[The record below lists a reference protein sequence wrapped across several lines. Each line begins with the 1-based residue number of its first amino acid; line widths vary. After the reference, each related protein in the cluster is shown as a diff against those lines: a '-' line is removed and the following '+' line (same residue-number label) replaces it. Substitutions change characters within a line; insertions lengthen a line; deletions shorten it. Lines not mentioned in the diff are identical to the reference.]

1 MFASTHQASH
11 RLRTVGMALRAYE
24 DTELIKRCMQTLL
37 LGLCLLSL
45 ASWAEMKPL
54 EAMNMAGLQRSLGQI
69 MAKDYLMIGSD
80 VKVDDATKQL
90 STSIALFED
99 HHAQLKAHP
108 TNDEVRAALAQVE
121 VIWTAYRAMITAT
134 PDKAQA
140 PAMLA
145 KAEELVKQCQ
155 HVTDLF
161 EKHNGDAASHS
172 INRSGWNRVLTQRT
186 AMFYMARAW
195 GVQAPNLDA
204 NFDASVKEF
213 DIIMQEL
220 KAEKA
225 PNDEIAAALRKT
237 DARWQFATKAFASKD
252 FVPTIVAVNAESMF
266 RQLNEMTRLYAGLQ
280 GSQL

>member
-1 MFASTHQASH
+1 MD
-11 RLRTVGMALRAYE
+11 E

-37 LGLCLLSL
+37 LGLTLVSA
-45 ASWAEMKPL
+45 ASWAEMAPL

-69 MAKDYLMIGSD
+69 MAKDYMMIGSD
-80 VKVDDATKQL
+80 VKVDEATKQL
-90 STSIALFED
+90 NTSVALFED
-99 HHAQLKAHP
+99 HHAKLKAHP
-108 TNDEVRAALAQVE
+108 TNSEVQAGLAQVE
-121 VIWTAYRAMITAT
+121 VIWTAYRAMVTAK

-140 PAMLA
+140 PAVLA
-145 KAEELVKQCQ
+145 KAEELVKQTQ

-204 NFDASVKEF
+204 NFEASVKEF
-213 DIIMQEL
+213 DTIMKEL
-220 KAEKA
+220 QAAGA

-266 RQLNEMTRLYAGLQ
+266 RQLNEMTRLYAGLK
-280 GSQL
+280 GDQL

>member
-1 MFASTHQASH
+1 M
-11 RLRTVGMALRAYE
+11 
-24 DTELIKRCMQTLL
+24 IKRCMGTLL
-37 LGLCLLSL
+37 LGLSL
-45 ASWAEMKPL
+45 ISFASWAEMKPL

-90 STSIALFED
+90 NTSIALFED

-213 DIIMQEL
+213 DSIMKEL
-220 KAEKA
+220 QANGA
-225 PNDEIAAALRKT
+225 PNEAIAAALRKT

-280 GSQL
+280 GDQL

>member
-1 MFASTHQASH
+1 
-11 RLRTVGMALRAYE
+11 
-24 DTELIKRCMQTLL
+24 LIKRCVQALV
-37 LGLCLLSL
+37 LGLGLVSF
-45 ASWAEMKPL
+45 ASWAEMAPL

-69 MAKDYLMIGSD
+69 MAKDYMMIGSD

-90 STSIALFED
+90 NTSVARFED
-99 HHAQLKAHP
+99 HHAKLKAHP
-108 TNDEVRAALAQVE
+108 TNSEVQAALAQVE
-121 VIWTAYRAMITAT
+121 VIWMAYRPMVTAT

-140 PAMLA
+140 PAVLA
-145 KAEELVKQCQ
+145 KAEELVKQTQ

-204 NFDASVKEF
+204 NFEASVQEF
-213 DIIMQEL
+213 DQIMKEL
-220 KAEKA
+220 QAAGA
-225 PNDEIAAALRKT
+225 PNQEIAAALRKT
-237 DARWQFATKAFASKD
+237 DARWQFATKAFASKE

-266 RQLNEMTRLYAGLQ
+266 RQLNEMTRLYAGLK
-280 GSQL
+280 GDQL